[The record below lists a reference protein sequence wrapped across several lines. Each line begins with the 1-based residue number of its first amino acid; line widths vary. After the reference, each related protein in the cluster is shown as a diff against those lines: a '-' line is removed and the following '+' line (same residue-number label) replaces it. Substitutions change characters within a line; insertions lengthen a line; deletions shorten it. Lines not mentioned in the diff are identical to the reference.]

1 MTDSFPRQQAR
12 TQRFSLGA
20 PRSFQISPDGA
31 TVAFLRSRG
40 GTDPVTCLWALDVA
54 SGDERLIADPAA
66 LHGFGAEDD
75 ELEKARRERVREQAL
90 GIVGFAADRD
100 FTVAAFALAGH
111 VYLASL
117 GGPDSGAES
126 GAESGVRHL
135 ATRTP
140 AADPRPDP
148 AGRLVAYACG
158 GALRVIDIATGAD
171 RAVADPAST
180 DPASTGVS
188 FGLAEFIAAE
198 EMERTRGY
206 WWAPDGSALLVARVD
221 ENPVQRWYIADPASP
236 SAPGHEVRYPSAG
249 TSNAEVT
256 AFIATV
262 DGHLTAV
269 SWDNLAFPYLVSA
282 CWTGVGGTSGSGTS
296 GGTSGSG
303 DQRQRPPLLVVQS
316 RDQRELRLLAVDPGT
331 GQTTVL
337 RADTDPCWTD
347 IVPGVPAWTADG
359 RIAWTADSA
368 GAADPAGTRRLLI
381 GTPEQHAAGIIEPV
395 TPAGLQVREILDV
408 DGDVVLFAGS
418 ADDPAEIGLWLAGP
432 DGLRPLPLA
441 AGADASGVHSAR
453 RSGGTTLVSSRR
465 LSHSGA
471 SVVVLRDSDSPHSPH
486 SPHSLHSPGP
496 QGPHSPDSQ
505 PATEAARI
513 RSLAE
518 RPELP
523 DPQPILSYGGPR
535 RIRTAILLPSWHEP
549 GSGQLPVL
557 CDPYG
562 GPHAQRVLASRDA
575 FLTSQ
580 WLAEQGFAVVVAD
593 GRGTPGRGPRWDRAV
608 AADLAGPTLE
618 DQVEALHAAA
628 EQCGDLDL
636 SRVGIR
642 GWSFGGYLAALA
654 VLRRPDVFHAAIAG
668 APVTDWRLYDTH
680 YTERYLGRPD
690 ESPAVYE
697 RNSLLA
703 DAARLS
709 RPLMIIHGLADDNV
723 VVAHSLRLSS
733 ALLAAGRPH
742 TVLPLTGV
750 THMAS
755 QEEVAENLLLLQV
768 DFLHAALSRQA
779 AQAGAL

>member
-1 MTDSFPRQQAR
+1 MIQPRSACGSPAR
-12 TQRFSLGA
+12 T
-20 PRSFQISPDGA
+20 
-31 TVAFLRSRG
+31 
-40 GTDPVTCLWALDVA
+40 
-54 SGDERLIADPAA
+54 
-66 LHGFGAEDD
+66 
-75 ELEKARRERVREQAL
+75 
-90 GIVGFAADRD
+90 
-100 FTVAAFALAGH
+100 
-111 VYLASL
+111 
-117 GGPDSGAES
+117 
-126 GAESGVRHL
+126 
-135 ATRTP
+135 
-140 AADPRPDP
+140 
-148 AGRLVAYACG
+148 
-158 GALRVIDIATGAD
+158 
-171 RAVADPAST
+171 
-180 DPASTGVS
+180 
-188 FGLAEFIAAE
+188 
-198 EMERTRGY
+198 
-206 WWAPDGSALLVARVD
+206 
-221 ENPVQRWYIADPASP
+221 
-236 SAPGHEVRYPSAG
+236 
-249 TSNAEVT
+249 
-256 AFIATV
+256 
-262 DGHLTAV
+262 
-269 SWDNLAFPYLVSA
+269 
-282 CWTGVGGTSGSGTS
+282 GSG
-296 GGTSGSG
+296 
-303 DQRQRPPLLVVQS
+303 RCRWPPG
-316 RDQRELRLLAVDPGT
+316 P
-331 GQTTVL
+331 
-337 RADTDPCWTD
+337 
-347 IVPGVPAWTADG
+347 
-359 RIAWTADSA
+359 
-368 GAADPAGTRRLLI
+368 
-381 GTPEQHAAGIIEPV
+381 
-395 TPAGLQVREILDV
+395 TPAGCTAP
-408 DGDVVLFAGS
+408 GDLAARLWSAAGGS
-418 ADDPAEIGLWLAGP
+418 ATAVRA
-432 DGLRPLPLA
+432 
-441 AGADASGVHSAR
+441 
-453 RSGGTTLVSSRR
+453 
-465 LSHSGA
+465 
-471 SVVVLRDSDSPHSPH
+471 VVVLRDTR
-486 SPHSLHSPGP
+486 
-496 QGPHSPDSQ
+496 PDGQ

-593 GRGTPGRGPRWDRAV
+593 GRGTPGRGPQWDRAV

-680 YTERYLGRPD
+680 YTERYLGQPD

-709 RPLMIIHGLADDNV
+709 PPAHDHSRARGRQRGGRPL
-723 VVAHSLRLSS
+723 
-733 ALLAAGRPH
+733 AAAVRRRCSPPGCPH